1 MILNCNSCGKK
12 FVVPDNAI
20 TASGRVVQCGSCG
33 NKWKQFPI
41 NAIKQTRSITSTK
54 KIESKS
60 RPNHQKIQ
68 KTKKA
73 KKSAARKSREIDLYS
88 PEYLAK
94 KHGIKIDESKDNES
108 IVSKNS
114 IKVNFGFYSSLII
127 FLIISISFLRLLYFS
142 QDIIIAQFPVSE
154 GYLNYLFEKKDKTI
168 IFVSHKYQ
176 NLKKCDKIFSIE
188 NSIVKQ
194 LNPLSLK

>member
-33 NKWKQFPI
+33 NKWKQFPV

-94 KHGIKIDESKDNES
+94 KHGIKLSDDVKTTSFNNNIS
-108 IVSKNS
+108 
-114 IKVNFGFYSSLII
+114 FGFYNYLLLFLVII
-127 FLIISISFLRLLYFS
+127 ITLSRGLYFF
-142 QDIIIAQFPVSE
+142 QDFVVQKLPFTEFYIDYF
-154 GYLNYLFEKKDKTI
+154 FESIKN
-168 IFVSHKYQ
+168 IFEIWK
-176 NLKKCDKIFSIE
+176 NLIFSY
-188 NSIVKQ
+188 
-194 LNPLSLK
+194 